1 MGNQR
6 VPWLWWNMTYWVK
19 VQTWIGSMN
28 LSGTTH
34 LKLESRPAF
43 RNFPDS
49 ANLEDKKGRFE
60 SQLPDLSFAFMS
72 DFFKKRIETFSSF
85 SFWGCST
92 KHDKGERGITWRVF
106 CCQCMYK
113 FRYRYINLENLFG
126 LSFRNFHRQ
135 DLFSLNL
142 DLVYGGIRCHS
153 FEKRWKHYSSEKNV
167 RYHK

>member
-1 MGNQR
+1 
-6 VPWLWWNMTYWVK
+6 
-19 VQTWIGSMN
+19 MN

-72 DFFKKRIETFSSF
+72 DFLRNGSKLLHQSQ
-85 SFWGCST
+85 FWGCST

-106 CCQCMYK
+106 C
-113 FRYRYINLENLFG
+113 R
-126 LSFRNFHRQ
+126 
-135 DLFSLNL
+135 
-142 DLVYGGIRCHS
+142 
-153 FEKRWKHYSSEKNV
+153 
-167 RYHK
+167 

>member
-1 MGNQR
+1 
-6 VPWLWWNMTYWVK
+6 
-19 VQTWIGSMN
+19 MN

-60 SQLPDLSFAFMS
+60 SQLPDLSLAFMS
-72 DFFKKRIETFSSF
+72 DFLRNGSKLFHHSHSEDVQRSM
-85 SFWGCST
+85 T
-92 KHDKGERGITWRVF
+92 KENVESRGAYFVVIV
-106 CCQCMYK
+106 YISLY
-113 FRYRYINLENLFG
+113 RYRYINLVNFVG
-126 LSFRNFHRQ
+126 LSFRNFHHL

-153 FEKRWKHYSSEKNV
+153 FEKR
-167 RYHK
+167 